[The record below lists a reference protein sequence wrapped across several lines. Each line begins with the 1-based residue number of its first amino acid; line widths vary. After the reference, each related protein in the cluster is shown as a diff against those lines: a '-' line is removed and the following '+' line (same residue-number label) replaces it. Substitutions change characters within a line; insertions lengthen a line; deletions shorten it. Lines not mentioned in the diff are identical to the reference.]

1 MNFEEAEARFRE
13 LQARV
18 QRGEA
23 IGRAEYEEQVQ
34 QLAVQDQNGVL
45 WEINPRTGK
54 WMYFDGAEWVA
65 GVPPGHDNSSVIPV
79 QTMTPPAP
87 KPSAPSAISTA
98 PVTPPPARP
107 TAPAP
112 TSTPT
117 PPSSRVTTPSAPAPK
132 APSAPEP
139 SKPFARLRKDKPAT
153 PPPPP
158 GGGQPAP
165 RPARQSPLG
174 GKNREWVPLAIGAVV
189 LLACA
194 GLLFFGGKFALD
206 TFSPKPTPT
215 RTALSMPSNTPV
227 PTVVR
232 LPTQPPPTAT
242 PAPVIAKIAE
252 TQVNVRS
259 APSTKA
265 TIITKLKKDTQIT
278 LIGVGPAEGS
288 NVWYQVNVVD
298 KPGPAWI
305 RSDTLQIISG
315 DPNTLP
321 AAGTATPATP
331 TATKVAPASPS
342 APKATPTLTPIGGA
356 TAVPTP

>member
-1 MNFEEAEARFRE
+1 
-13 LQARV
+13 
-18 QRGEA
+18 
-23 IGRAEYEEQVQ
+23 
-34 QLAVQDQNGVL
+34 
-45 WEINPRTGK
+45 
-54 WMYFDGAEWVA
+54 
-65 GVPPGHDNSSVIPV
+65 
-79 QTMTPPAP
+79 
-87 KPSAPSAISTA
+87 
-98 PVTPPPARP
+98 
-107 TAPAP
+107 
-112 TSTPT
+112 
-117 PPSSRVTTPSAPAPK
+117 
-132 APSAPEP
+132 
-139 SKPFARLRKDKPAT
+139 
-153 PPPPP
+153 
-158 GGGQPAP
+158 
-165 RPARQSPLG
+165 LG

-215 RTALSMPSNTPV
+215 RTALSMPSSTPV

-242 PAPVIAKIAE
+242 PAPVIAKVAE

-288 NVWYQVNVVD
+288 NVWYQVIVVD
-298 KPGPAWI
+298 KPGPTWM
-305 RSDTLQIISG
+305 RSDTLQIVSG

-321 AAGTATPATP
+321 AAGTATPAPAAP
-331 TATKVAPASPS
+331 TAT
-342 APKATPTLTPIGGA
+342 KATPTLTPIGGA